1 VNVGSLAAVPTRV
14 PRGAVVLGE
23 VEEVEELAGA
33 ESEDAVGDAAGPAVV
48 LLVEGSDVV
57 DVLAEAVTPVVSV
70 AVVVPVVLVAAG
82 VSSATATA
90 GAASRAASATRPADS
105 ERARGKDV
113 FMGPLRK
120 G

>member
-1 VNVGSLAAVPTRV
+1 MVNVGSLAAVPTRV
-14 PRGAVVLGE
+14 PMGAPE
-23 VEEVEELAGA
+23 AVEEVAVA
-33 ESEDAVGDAAGPAVV
+33 ESADPVGDGLALPPVEP
-48 LLVEGSDVV
+48 LVEGSDVV
-57 DVLAEAVTPVVSV
+57 GALLGAVTPVGSV

-90 GAASRAASATRPADS
+90 GAARRAASATTPADS
-105 ERARGKDV
+105 ERARRKDV